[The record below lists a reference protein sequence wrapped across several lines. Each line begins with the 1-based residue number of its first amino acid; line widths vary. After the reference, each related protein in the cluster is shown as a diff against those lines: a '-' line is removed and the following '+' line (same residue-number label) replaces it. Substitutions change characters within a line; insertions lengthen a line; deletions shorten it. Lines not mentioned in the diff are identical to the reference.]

1 MPMML
6 VMFAAATVPQPS
18 GATLSRSPPVPFVP
32 VVASILAA
40 TATKIA
46 RLKVGRRTRD
56 RGLNRVVRIVP
67 GRATGALDRVALQD
81 EAKVVPLVVQTGQL
95 LVKVLRQRQ
104 AERHLEPAAAGR
116 TLRGGRRCNDR
127 QGRRRRQTVQ
137 LPDGF
142 TTSCTDLAVPVP

>member
-1 MPMML
+1 
-6 VMFAAATVPQPS
+6 MFAAATVPQPS
-18 GATLSRSPPVPFVP
+18 GATLSRSPPVSFVP
-32 VVASILAA
+32 VVASIPAA
-40 TATKIA
+40 AKVA
-46 RLKVGRRTRD
+46 RLKVSRRARD
-56 RGLNRVVRIVP
+56 RGLDRVVRIVP
-67 GRATGALDRVALQD
+67 GRAASPFYRVALQD